1 MAFCSASHIFP
12 HPNYRIANR
21 RANPRPVPPL
31 AYSMRLLPAILA
43 NIVWFAA
50 ALGFGSLSRSLFPKT
65 FAQLDR
71 FAFMLLAGLG
81 LIGTLLFCI
90 GQLWFSRA
98 VVVSTLLFGLI
109 LIAKYAPRIFRGL
122 RAIPSVISGPLLP
135 LSIVAIVLLVT
146 GISGL
151 ALPTGD
157 MSHDAIAYH
166 YLGPKVWLREHRI
179 RPVPDEILT
188 SFPALVETQFA
199 AVMSI
204 GGQRAPRFFV
214 TTSLIAILLVTA
226 GWTMRLGLDR
236 SAAWWTAALIASM
249 PAVFAGVH
257 GGFID
262 ALSAA
267 FVLAAARMAFDSETR
282 RHYVLFGLFCGFA
295 MATKYTALISFFL
308 LLLCSLVI
316 SFWSRHQD
324 RRALAKHLAISCGIA
339 LVVASPVYLRN
350 WILFGCP
357 IYPPPRALLRVF
369 TVSSLLP
376 SVLQELERNVRESG
390 IGMGPGILHFLLL
403 PFNLTYHTANFN
415 GAGGIGLVPLA
426 LGPLG
431 VFVSRRNALAKG
443 LVLFAVLQTLA
454 WFVTAQTSRYL
465 IPVYGIAAIMGVI
478 GWKYVAG
485 TPSTF
490 ARALAALVVSVSV
503 LYGLVMI
510 LPGRRDELHAVFSPS
525 FEVQRRMREVPFLES
540 FEFVNNNPSVTKV
553 LILNRGI
560 PAFYLDKTYIK
571 PLGRWGEQTLP
582 DATDPQKVLLLVP
595 GLQVSHVMDLAW
607 PSETFRLPD
616 HPPGLTL
623 IFERPGQRVFRV
635 DSFTHPAAASRSA
648 TREET
653 NTPAAVPSAPTYD
666 DASIREPLLPA
677 SPAIPQIWPISI
689 SPPRLP
695 QHLPVGSAAR

>member
-1 MAFCSASHIFP
+1 
-12 HPNYRIANR
+12 
-21 RANPRPVPPL
+21 
-31 AYSMRLLPAILA
+31 MRLLPAILA
-43 NIVWFAA
+43 NVVLFAA
-50 ALGFGSLSRSLFPKT
+50 ALGFGSLLRPLFPKT
-65 FAQLDR
+65 FSQVDR
-71 FAFMLLAGLG
+71 LAFMLLGGLG
-81 LIGTLLFCI
+81 LIGTLLFCV

-98 VVVSTLLFGLI
+98 VVVSILLFGLI
-109 LIAKYAPRIFRGL
+109 LIANPALQRIRGL
-122 RAIPSVISGPLLP
+122 RAILSVISGPPLP
-135 LSIVAIVLLVT
+135 VCIVAIVLLVT

-166 YLGPKVWLREHRI
+166 FLGPKVWLREHRI

-188 SFPALVETQFA
+188 SFPALVEMQFA
-199 AVMSI
+199 AVMSL
-204 GGQRAPRFFV
+204 GGQRAPRFLAA
-214 TTSLIAILLVTA
+214 TSLIAILLVTA
-226 GWTMRLGLDR
+226 GWTMRMGLDR

-295 MATKYTALISFFL
+295 MATKYTALISFCL
-308 LLLCSLVI
+308 LLLCSLVV
-316 SFWSRHQD
+316 SLWSRHQD
-324 RRALAKHLAISCGIA
+324 HGTLAKHLAISCGIA

-376 SVLQELERNVRESG
+376 SVLQQLERNVRESG
-390 IGMGPGILHFLLL
+390 IGMGPGVLHFLLL

-431 VFVSRRNALAKG
+431 VLASRRNALAKG
-443 LVLFAVLQTLA
+443 LVLFAALQTSA
-454 WFVTAQTSRYL
+454 WFVTAQTSRYM
-465 IPVYGIAAIMGVI
+465 IPVYGIAAIFGVL

-485 TPSTF
+485 TPSKF
-490 ARALAALVVSVSV
+490 ARALAALVVAVSV

-510 LPGRRDELHAVFSPS
+510 LPDRRDELHAVFSPS
-525 FEVQRRMREVPFLES
+525 FEAQRRLREVPFLES

-553 LILNRGI
+553 LILNLGI

-582 DATDPQKVLLLVP
+582 GATDPQKVLLLVP
-595 GLQVSHVMDLAW
+595 RLQVSHVMDLAW

-635 DSFTHPAAASRSA
+635 DSFKYPAAAASPSA

-653 NTPAAVPSAPTYD
+653 KTPAAAPSAPTYD
-666 DASIREPLLPA
+666 DASIREPLLQA

-689 SPPRLP
+689 SPSRLP

>member
-1 MAFCSASHIFP
+1 
-12 HPNYRIANR
+12 
-21 RANPRPVPPL
+21 
-31 AYSMRLLPAILA
+31 MRLLPAILA
-43 NIVWFAA
+43 NVVLFAA
-50 ALGFGSLSRSLFPKT
+50 ALGFGSLLRPLFPKT
-65 FAQLDR
+65 FSQVDR
-71 FAFMLLAGLG
+71 FTFMLLGGLG
-81 LIGTLLFCI
+81 LMGTLLFCL

-98 VVVSTLLFGLI
+98 AVVSILLFGLI
-109 LIAKYAPRIFRGL
+109 LIANPALQRFRGFRGIL
-122 RAIPSVISGPLLP
+122 SGLSGPPLP
-135 LSIVAIVLLVT
+135 VSIVAIVLLVT

-166 YLGPKVWLREHRI
+166 FLGPKVWLREHRI

-199 AVMSI
+199 AVMSL
-204 GGQRAPRFFV
+204 GGPRAPRFFA
-214 TTSLIAILLVTA
+214 TTSLIGILLVTA
-226 GWTMRLGLDR
+226 GWTMRMGLDR

-257 GGFID
+257 GGFVD

-295 MATKYTALISFFL
+295 MATKYTALISFCL

-316 SFWSRHQD
+316 SLWSRRQD
-324 RRALAKHLAISCGIA
+324 HGALAKHLAISCGIA
-339 LVVASPVYLRN
+339 LLVASPVYLRN

-376 SVLQELERNVRESG
+376 SVLQQLERNVRESG
-390 IGMGPGILHFLLL
+390 VGMGPGILHFLLL

-431 VFVSRRNALAKG
+431 VLAYRRDSLAKG
-443 LVLFAVLQTLA
+443 LVLFAALQTSV

-465 IPVYGIAAIMGVI
+465 IPVYGIAAILAVI

-485 TPSTF
+485 TPSKF
-490 ARALAALVVSVSV
+490 ARALAALVVAVSV

-510 LPGRRDELHAVFSPS
+510 LPDRRDELHAVFSPS
-525 FEVQRRMREVPFLES
+525 FEAQRRLREVPFLES

-553 LILNRGI
+553 LILNLGI

-595 GLQVSHVMDLAW
+595 SLQVSHVMDLAW

-635 DSFTHPAAASRSA
+635 DSFTHPAAAASRSA
-648 TREET
+648 TPEET
-653 NTPAAVPSAPTYD
+653 NTPAAAPSAPTYD

-677 SPAIPQIWPISI
+677 SRGIPQISPISI
-689 SPPRLP
+689 SPARSP